1 MISWV
6 GWGGGGLCNPN
17 HSPHIMA
24 LWHLFGI
31 FLMKRL
37 QRVGLPKV
45 CLLEATGQEDDHRG
59 HQRHHLHH
67 RQHHR
72 RHQLHG
78 HCAEDHLRTSVKG
91 WAIHTNQK
99 AMSKLS
105 FFITAYI
112 LGMKGNEPNFGQ
124 TIYSSRFGQIWVKN
138 IQYQNEKS
146 KIENNNDCNDCIYW

>member
-1 MISWV
+1 MEKCV
-6 GWGGGGLCNPN
+6 
-17 HSPHIMA
+17 
-24 LWHLFGI
+24 HLFGI
-31 FLMKRL
+31 FLPKHF
-37 QRVGLPKV
+37 QRMGCPKI
-45 CLLEATGQEDDHRG
+45 CLLQATGEEDDHRG

-124 TIYSSRFGQIWVKN
+124 TIYSSRFGSKTFN
-138 IQYQNEKS
+138 TKMKS
-146 KIENNNDCNDCIYW
+146 RKLKTTTIAMTAYTGKKLKYWPPLPTRRSL